1 MKAKNYNTIKI
12 ENDDFFTDLLN
23 AAKEKDKDIYALSD
37 ISIQLGYEGT
47 FLAKVKR
54 NKTLRMPTV
63 NLIYQTY
70 GVDAR
75 QYTKKLE
82 TPNTEKRETPK
93 SEDKTLEYIAEV
105 LTEILEA
112 IKDRNKNAY
121 YFTPNESIFINEC
134 IKNADSVRR
143 FLNDTDRESKEIY

>member
-1 MKAKNYNTIKI
+1 MKQKNYNIIKI

-23 AAKEKDKDIYALSD
+23 AAKDKGIYTLSE
-37 ISIQLGYEGT
+37 ISIQLGFEATY
-47 FLAKVKR
+47 LSKVKTTGR
-54 NKTLRMPTV
+54 LRKPSA
-63 NLIYQTY
+63 NLIYQIY
-70 GVDAR
+70 GVDAE
-75 QYTKKLE
+75 QYTK
-82 TPNTEKRETPK
+82 KRETPK

-143 FLNDTDRESKEIY
+143 FLNDTDRESKEIH